1 MESIVTV
8 TPHENARVVVDGIP
22 IRETYMLENQAA
34 IILGQVNV
42 NNNSWSSKI
51 GNCKIIL
58 NLGEYFLLCSDD
70 IFDVAH

>member
-1 MESIVTV
+1 MLCSKRSEIINLYKGLLARHCVLASMESIVTV

-42 NNNSWSSKI
+42 NNNS
-51 GNCKIIL
+51 
-58 NLGEYFLLCSDD
+58 
-70 IFDVAH
+70 